1 MYDASPS
8 TKNAFAIF
16 GSNNYLDIGLSKLA
30 TTIKGFEAELLIGD
44 PIKGKE
50 YSKSCVGCHGRSF
63 SGLISERSP
72 SLPQF
77 SNWYMQG
84 QLQKYKR
91 DILGYNVEDS
101 DGYAM
106 SSLMKA
112 YSNQQIAD
120 MVAYIKTFK
129 VETELINTLNGDPKN
144 GKIEYQ
150 LNCMACHQKNGKG
163 NEQLYAPSLV
173 GLSDVYIVNQLI
185 KYRDEVRGS
194 GNGDKH
200 GKVMQSF
207 AKNLK
212 NEQVMK
218 DIAAYLISLKY

>member
-1 MYDASPS
+1 MC
-8 TKNAFAIF
+8 
-16 GSNNYLDIGLSKLA
+16 GLSW
-30 TTIKGFEAELLIGD
+30 
-44 PIKGKE
+44 
-50 YSKSCVGCHGRSF
+50 RNF

-106 SSLMKA
+106 SSLMKS

-129 VETELINTLNGDPKN
+129 IENDLLNTLNGNPQN

-150 LNCMACHQKNGKG
+150 LNC
-163 NEQLYAPSLV
+163 
-173 GLSDVYIVNQLI
+173 
-185 KYRDEVRGS
+185 
-194 GNGDKH
+194 
-200 GKVMQSF
+200 
-207 AKNLK
+207 
-212 NEQVMK
+212 
-218 DIAAYLISLKY
+218 ISSSKKW